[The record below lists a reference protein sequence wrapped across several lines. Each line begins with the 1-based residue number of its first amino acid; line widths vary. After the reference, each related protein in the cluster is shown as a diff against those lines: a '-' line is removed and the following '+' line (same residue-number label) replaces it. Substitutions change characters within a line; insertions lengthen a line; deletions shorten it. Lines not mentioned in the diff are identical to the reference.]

1 MKGKVKCTCGWSWN
15 KSDSSKK
22 DMYIC
27 HECGRDNSNNMKN
40 GGWLDSY
47 ADGGTMQ
54 EHQENYN
61 DSYAY
66 APEGMIGDGFSNV
79 GRNYSPAWG
88 GSFQE
93 GGKIPNAQ
101 SGRATRADSLAVFN
115 NTRAIDDY
123 YRKQGY
129 IKEKVKDS
137 KDYKERIK
145 NRKEWVNSSQ
155 KYLKEAKNVPVD
167 IFYTQ
172 TDKNKN
178 IAEQKKYL
186 KEAQKR
192 LSETIDENN
201 PKNYIK
207 KLEDSKKIFETKAK
221 DIGRYVDEQNN
232 LVEGKPSVEK
242 FYSPIDENKF
252 YQREQSQGFLDLRS
266 PMPLYDKRITPQDL
280 SRFKSPHSVLGEQL
294 LDKITKSKNKKER
307 EALEKQMDALV
318 YSDNVEMYEYDPL
331 AVMPFDMVPL
341 EQQEERIRKYGSS
354 GVPTS
359 IIQQHPDWVNSNTK
373 PISNPTKRNVEGL
386 QPMSVGL
393 QNVDNEFETN
403 LNIPTPVQRKPKY
416 YNITDVNNQNFGGG
430 ATSYR
435 VDSLDELRELPKE
448 LWNRKITPQYQMG
461 GNIYPVN
468 YVPQAAMG
476 ASMPGSVGF
485 TYARTKGI
493 PSEGPY
499 AKKTLPSA
507 QNGKKQF
514 KLKDERLEAIRPSES
529 TSVKRKDFD
538 LEQAKE
544 NKTYINAVAAQ
555 KKEAARRK
563 KLTQDQREREDYNA
577 YNQER
582 GSIEKYVPEST
593 WDRTKAIVSN
603 PLTAFGYA
611 ARNQSLP
618 KNFQYGERNVLDNAI
633 DWINPL
639 QGAASLSEIPGELG
653 RGEFLNAGLS
663 ALDAADLGV
672 YAKGA
677 KQLRNINPEGK
688 IFNGL
693 NKQLDEI
700 AIKNTERYM
709 AKRTPS
715 NTPLS
720 KEMNPQLLDNFDPGE
735 YTPFQED
742 DYMKWFNAQ
751 KDKLNPRPVKQ
762 DPRSILRRKSI
773 IDINDMKEGGIIKDD
788 MGQWKYPGQ
797 ITEIGSNQITMEDV
811 PYDVLGISDTGDT
824 KLMKPGKDYKFKG
837 KKVTE
842 FPMAKNGRRQEQ
854 KGLVNLDNLLN
865 FTNYNKPQPGGWLN
879 KYN

>member
-1 MKGKVKCTCGWSWN
+1 
-15 KSDSSKK
+15 
-22 DMYIC
+22 
-27 HECGRDNSNNMKN
+27 
-40 GGWLDSY
+40 
-47 ADGGTMQ
+47 
-54 EHQENYN
+54 
-61 DSYAY
+61 
-66 APEGMIGDGFSNV
+66 
-79 GRNYSPAWG
+79 
-88 GSFQE
+88 
-93 GGKIPNAQ
+93 
-101 SGRATRADSLAVFN
+101 
-115 NTRAIDDY
+115 
-123 YRKQGY
+123 
-129 IKEKVKDS
+129 
-137 KDYKERIK
+137 
-145 NRKEWVNSSQ
+145 
-155 KYLKEAKNVPVD
+155 
-167 IFYTQ
+167 
-172 TDKNKN
+172 
-178 IAEQKKYL
+178 
-186 KEAQKR
+186 
-192 LSETIDENN
+192 
-201 PKNYIK
+201 
-207 KLEDSKKIFETKAK
+207 
-221 DIGRYVDEQNN
+221 
-232 LVEGKPSVEK
+232 
-242 FYSPIDENKF
+242 
-252 YQREQSQGFLDLRS
+252 
-266 PMPLYDKRITPQDL
+266 
-280 SRFKSPHSVLGEQL
+280 
-294 LDKITKSKNKKER
+294 
-307 EALEKQMDALV
+307 
-318 YSDNVEMYEYDPL
+318 
-331 AVMPFDMVPL
+331 
-341 EQQEERIRKYGSS
+341 
-354 GVPTS
+354 
-359 IIQQHPDWVNSNTK
+359 
-373 PISNPTKRNVEGL
+373 
-386 QPMSVGL
+386 MSVGL

-468 YVPQAAMG
+468 YVSQTQNGNIIPSDLPDPINGIIYDPEGERTYYDSRLDRIVLTPSTNFSPRQSVINHEKFHKYQFDNLGSNYEIAHQGAIPMFKKPSMVSTDEEYYKFHNRKGREAQQDIENVKSNYPEFKFVPNEVLFDKLIDREQYSNPYTLEGEAQSYENSLNKFQMG
-476 ASMPGSVGF
+476 GSMPGSVGF

-544 NKTYINAVAAQ
+544 NKAYINAVAAQ

-582 GSIEKYVPEST
+582 GSVEKYVPEST

-639 QGAASLSEIPGELG
+639 QGAASLSEILGELG

-797 ITEIGSNQITMEDV
+797 ITEIGSNQITMEGV

-865 FTNYNKPQPGGWLN
+865 FTNYNKPQPGGWLDTL
-879 KYN
+879 